1 MNLKMR
7 IILYS
12 LFFALL
18 SSACTNNSESQNS
31 ESTEQGTR
39 NIKISDAHS
48 YANISQISTEH
59 LHLDLDVDFENQT
72 IYGVA
77 RHQMSDHAS
86 EIAIFDVKELEILKV
101 TTGKKGANEKSTEYA
116 IGETDEVL
124 GAPLTVSISK
134 KTKFVNIYYKTTDA
148 TEAIDWLE
156 PSLTTGKTQPFMYT
170 QGQAILTRSWIPLQ
184 DTPMNRITYS
194 ADVKVPTGLMAIMS
208 ASNPKA
214 ISETGQYHFEM
225 KQQIPSYLIA
235 LAIGNLTYT
244 PLGNKCGVY
253 AEPENAEAAAYEF
266 EDLPKMMTAAEKL
279 YGNYRWDQYD
289 IVILPYSFPFGGME
303 NPRLTFANP
312 TILAGDRSLVSVIA
326 HELAHSWS
334 GNLVT
339 NATWND
345 FWMNEGFTV
354 YFEGRI
360 MEELYGK
367 EIANILATI
376 QYQDLQMAL
385 DELGESNHP
394 EDTHLKL
401 QLDARN
407 PDDGMTD
414 IAYNKGAFFLRTLE
428 RDIGR
433 RRLDEF
439 LRKYFNTFAFETIT
453 TEQFVDYLNA
463 ELLEPNNIKFNVNEW
478 IYKPGLPSNC
488 ISIKSKRL
496 AEMRKLASYY
506 NKDKHGLPKSLKNK
520 TRDDFITQEWQTFI
534 RSLDYDIDVKDLK
547 ILDDQFKFSQNG
559 NAEIKTEWF
568 QLCVRAGYEEA
579 KPMMRNFLTK
589 VGRRW
594 HIMNVYKRLVE
605 SNRPED
611 YKFALDVFAEAKS
624 GYHYVSRST
633 IEEILA
639 TKKG

>member
-1 MNLKMR
+1 MR
-7 IILYS
+7 IILFS
-12 LFFALL
+12 LFLAVLC
-18 SSACTNNSESQNS
+18 SACTNNSKSNDS
-31 ESTEQGTR
+31 ETDNQGTR

-48 YANISQISTEH
+48 YANISKISTKH
-59 LHLDLDVDFENQT
+59 LHLDLDVDFENQR

-77 RHQMSDHAS
+77 RHEMSEH
-86 EIAIFDVKELEILKV
+86 ETETAIFDVKELEIIKV
-101 TTGKKGANEKSTEYA
+101 TTGKKGTTEKSAEYA
-116 IGETDEVL
+116 IGESHEIL

-134 KTKFVNIYYKTTDA
+134 KTRFINIYYKTTDE
-148 TEAIDWLE
+148 TEAIDWLD
-156 PSLTTGKTQPFMYT
+156 PSLTTGKTKPFMYT

-194 ADVKVPTGLMAIMS
+194 ADVKVPEGLMAIMS
-208 ASNPKA
+208 ASNPKELSA
-214 ISETGQYHFEM
+214 SNQYHFEM

-235 LAIGNLTYT
+235 LAIGNLVYT

-253 AEPENAEAAAYEF
+253 TEPENASAAAYEF
-266 EDLPKMMTAAEKL
+266 ADLPKMMSAAEKL
-279 YGNYRWDQYD
+279 YGKYRWDQYD

-360 MEELYGK
+360 MEELYGE

-385 DELGESNHP
+385 KELGDSDHP

-401 QLDARN
+401 QLDMRN

-433 RRLDEF
+433 RRLDAF
-439 LRKYFNTFAFETIT
+439 LKNYFNEFAFETIT
-453 TEQFVDYLNA
+453 TEQFVEYLNA

-478 IYKPGLPSNC
+478 IYESGLPSNC
-488 ISIKSKRL
+488 VAIESERL
-496 AEMRKLASYY
+496 DEMKKLAAHY
-506 NKDKHGLPKSLKNK
+506 NGGKHGLPKKLKGK
-520 TRDDFITQEWQTFI
+520 TRGDFITQEWQTFI
-534 RSLDYDIDVKDLK
+534 RELDHDMDVKDLK

-568 QLCVRAGYEEA
+568 QLCVRAGYVEA
-579 KPMMRNFLTK
+579 RPMMRAFLNK

-605 SNRPED
+605 SDRAGD
-611 YKFALDVFAEAKS
+611 YEFALDVFEEAKS
-624 GYHYVSRST
+624 GYHYVSRNT